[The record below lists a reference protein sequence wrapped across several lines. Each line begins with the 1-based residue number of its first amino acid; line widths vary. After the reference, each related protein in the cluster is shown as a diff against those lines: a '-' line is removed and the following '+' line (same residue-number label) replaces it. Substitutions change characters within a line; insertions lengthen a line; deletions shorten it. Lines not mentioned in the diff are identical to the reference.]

1 MADEIKL
8 LDVVALSEDV
18 PDRGLHKGQ
27 VGTVVEELTPEV
39 FEVEFADNRGRPY
52 AMAPLPGSK
61 LIVLHYEPTGAER
74 G

>member
-1 MADEIKL
+1 MTDQIKL
-8 LDVVALSEDV
+8 LEVVALTEDV

-39 FEVEFADNRGRPY
+39 FEVEFADNQGRPY
-52 AMAPLPGSK
+52 AMAPLAGNK
-61 LIVLHYEPTGAER
+61 LIALHYEPVGAQR